1 METMMILIVARC
13 GFQEEK
19 EKEKKRGRTKEPV
32 VWKEGDWI
40 EKRQSRLACGTP
52 LNGGLDLKC
61 FERQTCDPVDERCG
75 MFPKFSLEPR
85 AT

>member
-1 METMMILIVARC
+1 MILIVARC
-13 GFQEEK
+13 GFQEK

-32 VWKEGDWI
+32 VWKRAI
-40 EKRQSRLACGTP
+40 
-52 LNGGLDLKC
+52 GLKKSASFSLWHDHSTAVSTY

-85 AT
+85 AM